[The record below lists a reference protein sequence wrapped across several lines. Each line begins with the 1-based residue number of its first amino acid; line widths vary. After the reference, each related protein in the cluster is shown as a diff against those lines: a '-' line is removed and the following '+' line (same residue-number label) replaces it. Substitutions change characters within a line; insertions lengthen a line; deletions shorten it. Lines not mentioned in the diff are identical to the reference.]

1 MRSIAVA
8 GKRFRDMEVNNTLHY
23 HSNATSRKNVHRET
37 FSEKFITDSIRNSQ
51 RSRSDLALKNHKV
64 LSSHPSPEISI
75 KPPLPLEHLRNSP
88 PADHSAARWQFSS
101 DLVDLEELPKELK
114 HFLKQRDKLYG
125 RRLQLREKR
134 NELRQERSLQIA
146 LDAKFIKSVR
156 EIPQRSGGM
165 LEEIYTQLDSQR
177 DIIGELQY
185 DYDQA
190 EDEHDAAENQL
201 EKKEE
206 NLIKLLQQLTHRDID
221 DDQSSLSTSW
231 NAGPRRDQSQE
242 SNTYDEG
249 QMRFME
255 YQSRIGDARIM
266 EERLQDLRYEHEVR
280 LSFARKRGDRTL
292 NGDGW
297 DDGCAEQVERT
308 VEELHI
314 IRADIERLKESLQ
327 NDGNPNIDSVEKP
340 GQNPAPYETF
350 EIDHDQPAALRK
362 ERPASD
368 SVMPNLRKNFG
379 AARSRI
385 VWWIFITFENSPTE
399 HIRHKELLRAL
410 GSEFDD
416 KRWAQLVFEYWK
428 EDNDI
433 NQQDLSEHDE
443 SPIFS
448 RTRKSLLLSSQSKAE
463 DAMTEYEQHF
473 PFLSGAPVDRAIPY
487 PSKTL
492 ELDELSE
499 YESRSI

>member
-1 MRSIAVA
+1 MAVA
-8 GKRFRDMEVNNTLHY
+8 GKRFRDMEVNNTLHC
-23 HSNATSRKNVHRET
+23 HSNVTSRWNVHRET
-37 FSEKFITDSIRNSQ
+37 LSEKFNTASIRNSQ
-51 RSRSDLALKNHKV
+51 GLQRSPSDLALKIHKV
-64 LSSHPSPEISI
+64 LSSHPSPEISM
-75 KPPLPLEHLRNSP
+75 KPPLPLEHMCNSP
-88 PADHSAARWQFSS
+88 PDDHSTARCQFSS
-101 DLVDLEELPKELK
+101 DLVDLEELRKELK

-156 EIPQRSGGM
+156 EILQRSGGI

-177 DIIGELQY
+177 DVIGELQY

-201 EKKEE
+201 EKKED
-206 NLIKLLQQLTHRDID
+206 NLIKLLQQLTHQDSD
-221 DDQSSLSTSW
+221 DDQRSLSTSW
-231 NAGPRRDQSQE
+231 NAGPQPDQSQE

-266 EERLQDLRYEHEVR
+266 EERLQDLRYEREVS
-280 LSFARKRGDRTL
+280 LSFARKRGDRAL

-297 DDGCAEQVERT
+297 DDGYAEQFERT
-308 VEELHI
+308 AEELHI

-327 NDGNPNIDSVEKP
+327 NDGNPNIDSIENP
-340 GQNPAPYETF
+340 GHNSAPYETF
-350 EIDHDQPAALRK
+350 DIDHNQPAALRK

-385 VWWIFITFENSPTE
+385 VWWIFITFGNSPTE

-410 GSEFDD
+410 GGEFDD

-428 EDNDI
+428 EDDI
-433 NQQDLSEHDE
+433 DQHDPSEHDE
-443 SPIFS
+443 SPTFS
-448 RTRKSLLLSSQSKAE
+448 RTQKSLLLSSQSKAE
-463 DAMTEYEQHF
+463 DAMTEYEQRF
-473 PFLSGAPVDRAIPY
+473 PFSSGAPVDRAIPY